1 MGAMI
6 EIVQIEKSA
15 LEDLIYRTAKKAYE
29 DAKAEEK
36 DQLLNK
42 KDICLSIPGMTLYLL
57 NKLVDKH
64 KLRDVQGRYS
74 LADVKAA
81 MRSQKR

>member
-1 MGAMI
+1 MGAAI

-36 DQLLNK
+36 DELLN
-42 KDICLSIPGMTLYLL
+42 IGQLC
-57 NKLVDKH
+57 
-64 KLRDVQGRYS
+64 GRIDGLTRHTFKNLCKQVNLKQIDGKYS
-74 LADVKAA
+74 LKAVKAA
-81 MRSQKR
+81 LQSR